1 MRAQDWQDAENYRN
15 HIISELFEFC
25 ASHGLDANATEKKL
39 TIKLPTVQEISVL
52 PDTEKT
58 KRFDISTWG
67 DKGIDETTDIV
78 DDNMPTEL
86 PPANYTLEEGVP
98 PKGDDEDDT
107 ESK

>member
-1 MRAQDWQDAENYRN
+1 MKAQDWADAENYRN

-25 ASHGLDANATEKKL
+25 ASHGLDATAGEKKL
-39 TIKLPTVQEISVL
+39 TIKLPTIKEISVM
-52 PDTEKT
+52 PEVERV
-58 KRFDISTWG
+58 KRFDVSTWG
-67 DKGIDETTDIV
+67 ERGIDETTDIV
-78 DDNMPTEL
+78 ADNMPDEL